1 MEEIALNIL
10 FFLFSREGDFD
21 EQAMLADLSVEP
33 M

>member
-1 MEEIALNIL
+1 MKEIALNIL
-10 FFLFSREGDFD
+10 FLFSREGDFD